1 MRACRRLPGG
11 LLALVLLAPVPAHAD
26 YKDSYGRGLNAVKDG
41 KWSEAR
47 ALMQEAMADNATPA
61 ARVRLYGTRFE
72 AYVPQYYLGLAAYKL
87 GDCSTALAQW
97 KDGASQAIVAGNG
110 DLKAEQ
116 QKGQA
121 ACEQKLAQ
129 QGTPTKP
136 DTTSTTS
143 PEPAKPEPKP
153 EPPKPKPEPPKPEPK
168 PIEPRPE
175 PKPVEPEPKPV
186 SVTSRVSKPL
196 LDAYANY
203 LKGNYAP
210 VAMIDADR
218 FPDRERPQALL
229 VRAAAHFIQAE
240 LGPDAAQLD
249 AARAD
254 LRALRGA
261 APSLRPDATLF
272 SPRFLKFFEATR

>member
-1 MRACRRLPGG
+1 
-11 LLALVLLAPVPAHAD
+11 VLLAPVAAHAD

-41 KWSEAR
+41 KWSEVR
-47 ALMQEAMADNATPA
+47 GLMQEALADNSTPA

-87 GDCSTALAQW
+87 GDCNTALAQW

-110 DLKAEQ
+110 EMKAEQ
-116 QKGQA
+116 QKGLA
-121 ACEQKLAQ
+121 ACEQKVAQ
-129 QGTPTKP
+129 QGTSTKP
-136 DTTSTTS
+136 EPVSPTH
-143 PEPAKPEPKP
+143 PEPVKPEPKP

-168 PIEPRPE
+168 PPE
-175 PKPVEPEPKPV
+175 PKPSEPKPIEPV
-186 SVTSRVSKPL
+186 VPVAARVSKPL

-203 LKGNYAP
+203 LKGNYTL

-240 LGPDAAQLD
+240 LAADAPQLD
-249 AARAD
+249 AARTD
-254 LRALRGA
+254 LRALRA
-261 APSLRPDATLF
+261 VAPALRPDATLF
-272 SPRFLKFFEATR
+272 SPRFLRFYEATR

>member
-1 MRACRRLPGG
+1 MW
-11 LLALVLLAPVPAHAD
+11 LALVLLAPVAVHAD

-47 ALMQEAMADNATPA
+47 TLMQEALADNATPA

-87 GDCSTALAQW
+87 GDCGTALAQW
-97 KDGASQAIVAGNG
+97 KDGASQSIVAGMG
-110 DLKAEQ
+110 ELKAEQ

-121 ACEQKLAQ
+121 ACESRLAQ
-129 QGTPTKP
+129 QGAPTKP
-136 DTTSTTS
+136 EPVAPTQPEPAK

-153 EPPKPKPEPPKPEPK
+153 EPPKPAPPKPEPPKPEP
-168 PIEPRPE
+168 R
-175 PKPVEPEPKPV
+175 PVEPEPRPAVPV
-186 SVTSRVSKPL
+186 ASRVSKPL
-196 LDAYANY
+196 LEAYGNY
-203 LKGNYAP
+203 LRGNYAP

-218 FPDRERPQALL
+218 FAERERPQALL

-240 LGPDAAQLD
+240 LAADAAQLE

-254 LRALRGA
+254 VRALRTL
-261 APSLRPDATLF
+261 APALKPDATLF
-272 SPRFLKFFEATR
+272 SPRFAKFYDGMR